1 MIEVK
6 QLKKSFA
13 GRVAVDGID
22 FTIAQGET
30 FGFLGPNGAGK
41 STTIGMLIGLVRPD
55 AGSID
60 IAGGNPN
67 LPSVRARI
75 GVAPQSL
82 SLYDNLSAADNLR
95 FFGSMYQLRGT
106 KLRDQV
112 QWALD
117 FAGLADRKDD
127 RVKTFSGGMK
137 RRLNIAVGL
146 IHQPEVLLLDEP
158 TVGVDPQSRNHIL
171 ESVSQ
176 LAKDGLT
183 IIFTTHYM
191 EEAERLCDRVAIID
205 HGRILANEDIGVMLE
220 KFGGTCVV
228 TAEVID
234 RPSAV
239 ALPGELKSNSLQ
251 FSSAQ
256 PIEELSKLQHQGVKF
271 GQIKID
277 QPNLES
283 VFLSLTGRTL
293 RD

>member
-6 QLKKSFA
+6 QLKKSYA

-22 FTIAQGET
+22 FSIAQGET

-55 AGSID
+55 AGSIT
-60 IAGGNPN
+60 IAGGSPN
-67 LPSVRARI
+67 LPSVRAKI

-82 SLYDNLSAADNLR
+82 SLYDNLSAADNLH
-95 FFGSMYQLRGT
+95 FFGSMYQLSGS
-106 KLRDQV
+106 KLRDRV

-127 RVKTFSGGMK
+127 WVKTFSGGMK

-171 ESVSQ
+171 ESVSR

-205 HGRILANEDIGVMLE
+205 HGRILANEDIGVMLD
-220 KFGGTCVV
+220 KFGGTSVV

-234 RPSAV
+234 RPSSV

-251 FSSAQ
+251 FSSVQ